1 MSIENHEN
9 ISTIN
14 DVQSNFDFEALICY
28 VVIGGMSSS
37 NKPRFNNYKCLEI
50 DMSFLFMTQC
60 KHRPRPT
67 INLVKV
73 VQYFHHLTQA
83 IFLFF
88 LTKEMI
94 TCFQNY
100 TYVVIN
106 FKRDTMKVKHF
117 VTFESVSFGCI
128 SNIF

>member
-1 MSIENHEN
+1 MWLLEVCQ
-9 ISTIN
+9 
-14 DVQSNFDFEALICY
+14 VQ
-28 VVIGGMSSS
+28 

-50 DMSFLFMTQC
+50 DMCFLFMTQG
-60 KHRPRPT
+60 KHRPRST
-67 INLVKV
+67 INLVKIV
-73 VQYFHHLTQA
+73 KHFYHHTQA
-83 IFLFF
+83 IFLVF

-117 VTFESVSFGCI
+117 VMFESVSFGCI